1 MSGSICF
8 SDYPFQF
15 FAHNN
20 TDINFLLHIIMAAAD
35 TIVPPPP
42 SDPDARTSEST
53 ANDGIMTDD
62 DDDNAIVE
70 DEEDL
75 FGGKNDDDDAAA
87 VDAAAMAT
95 ARSTL
100 LLRDNPPPPP
110 LPPGWHLIPSRSA
123 PDYHYYFHR
132 DTGECRWEYPSST
145 STSSSSSRAA
155 AANDANDEVGGILRS
170 GEGGAEGEMDV
181 VGADS
186 TIGDGGIASSSSSSA
201 AVRGIL
207 KRSMSSSDHP
217 PVHRATSPENG
228 DGTAV
233 VEASSLSSSSRQHS
247 HSSTSQKRARADH
260 RREGVGGGGVGDA
273 SSSADAA
280 EPREVRCLHI
290 LRKHRDSK
298 RPSSWRVAKVT
309 CTKERA
315 ISDIRELMAIL
326 EGAANS
332 DDGNELRATFEE
344 LARTESD
351 CSSAKRGGDLGF
363 FGRKKMNA
371 AFEKASF
378 RLRVGEMSDVVDT
391 SSGVHVILRIA

>member
-1 MSGSICF
+1 
-8 SDYPFQF
+8 
-15 FAHNN
+15 
-20 TDINFLLHIIMAAAD
+20 MAAEH
-35 TIVPPPP
+35 TVVPPPPP
-42 SDPDARTSEST
+42 SDTDARASEST
-53 ANDGIMTDD
+53 ANNGILDDDDD
-62 DDDNAIVE
+62 DDDNAVVK
-70 DEEDL
+70 DDVEEDL
-75 FGGKNDDDDAAA
+75 FGGKNDDGTAAA
-87 VDAAAMAT
+87 VDATSTTA

-110 LPPGWHLIPSRSA
+110 LPPGWHLVESRSA
-123 PDYHYYFHR
+123 SNCYYYFHR
-132 DTGECRWEYPSST
+132 DTGECRWEYPP
-145 STSSSSSRAA
+145 SSSRATA
-155 AANDANDEVGGILRS
+155 ADAMDEVGGVARSES

-181 VGADS
+181 MGAES
-186 TIGDGGIASSSSSSA
+186 ASGIASSSSSVAAAAA

-217 PVHRATSPENG
+217 PAHRTTAPENG

-233 VEASSLSSSSRQHS
+233 VKASSSSSSSSRQNPHPSSSSSS
-247 HSSTSQKRARADH
+247 HKRARADH
-260 RREGVGGGGVGDA
+260 RGEGAGGGGGDA
-273 SSSADAA
+273 SSPA

-298 RPSSWRVAKVT
+298 RPSSWRMAKVT
-309 CTKERA
+309 CTKEQA

-332 DDGNELRATFEE
+332 NDGNELRATFEE

-371 AFEKASF
+371 AFERASF
-378 RLRVGEMSDVVDT
+378 RLGVGEMSDVVDT
-391 SSGVHVILRIA
+391 SSGVHVILRLA